1 MKFKKHHCANAE
13 RRIKPPAKRQTPPEF
28 RRLAL
33 NCRPFKEIAAEYEA
47 GRFDDWNTA
56 LSAAVFVLAN
66 ELEAARRKST
76 ASQGTSV

>member
-1 MKFKKHHCANAE
+1 MKTVKN
-13 RRIKPPAKRQTPPEF
+13 PPPQLRVPPEF

-66 ELEAARRKST
+66 ELEAAQRKST
-76 ASQGTSV
+76 ASQGVSV